1 MSPFCKD
8 FTTIVELKEAYVL
21 YCPRTFTY
29 DDVVGMEDEEEIE
42 EVEDDGGEQAKEA
55 HVAAKIKEFADQIS
69 SDTDDYENDESKK
82 DYAAAATDDYDNDES
97 KKDND
102 EEKNDSVDY
111 VLPSVTKGGK
121 TLDSAKETSQKLW
134 KTIVDLVECDD
145 MRDVFAL
152 ALCASA
158 SIQSIERS
166 SLSHERK
173 HNSFL
178 GRWFGTDHKK
188 GKEDDIVVA
197 TDSEVMIERD
207 RLILSEIKN
216 IAKVSMRAK
225 YRVIGVYDKS
235 YNKWF
240 MAKENKKH
248 WMSLS
253 HQERKKY
260 KVAIRMVED
269 VDTESLSENDCED
282 VPFHDARFKQGD
294 ICKIVHGNEI
304 CDVLRFMHKYE

>member
-1 MSPFCKD
+1 MDPHLQRGGCGHS
-8 FTTIVELKEAYVL
+8 IQG
-21 YCPRTFTY
+21 R
-29 DDVVGMEDEEEIE
+29 DE
-42 EVEDDGGEQAKEA
+42 
-55 HVAAKIKEFADQIS
+55 HV
-69 SDTDDYENDESKK
+69 
-82 DYAAAATDDYDNDES
+82 
-97 KKDND
+97 
-102 EEKNDSVDY
+102 
-111 VLPSVTKGGK
+111 
-121 TLDSAKETSQKLW
+121 TSQKLW

-145 MRDVFAL
+145 MRDVFAF